1 VQLNPA
7 WAADH
12 SQPKY
17 ISLPT
22 TCTGSEQITGILK
35 ISVDQNATTR
45 YGFRVFADILVD
57 GVFSTTFAYC
67 DPSNFGSGI
76 AAIYVENSPI
86 TWTCGTRLEIRNLFV
101 GWGINANVNGNACF
115 PSNACELGPHCAQ
128 FPLHNEPPI
137 VVITPLS
144 ADFGISGSCQ
154 TANVYTFDALS
165 ATNGT
170 TGGTPTGTPPTYTS
184 FSWSVKNP
192 ANAEIGTGS
201 SSTLVFDF
209 GSYAAGTYTVALTVT
224 DDNPS
229 ATSTVSHTVT
239 VASCCDNVPP
249 VISPSGTTTT
259 LGCNPSAGDID
270 AALGSATASD
280 AGDNSSVTVTPSD
293 GAVSSDGCNRSQ
305 TRTFH
310 ATDACSNT
318 ASASRTVTW
327 KVDVTAPGIVG
338 VGSNQNLGCNPTNI
352 NDNFSTPTATD
363 GCGGATI
370 TSVVTG
376 DDVAGP
382 NCSVSRTR
390 TWTATDD
397 CNRTATASQTLTWKV
412 DITAPGIVGVG
423 SNQNLGCNPTD
434 INSSF
439 SNPTATDGCG
449 GATITSVV
457 TGDDVPGA
465 NCSIS
470 RTRTWTA
477 TDDCNRTATASQ
489 TLTWKIDITAP
500 VIVGVG
506 DNQNLGCNPADI
518 NGNFSN
524 PTATDGCGGATITSI
539 VTGSDVSGANCSISR
554 KRTWTATDDC
564 NRTATASQTLT
575 WKVDVTA
582 PGIVGVGGNQNLGC
596 NPTDI
601 NGNFSNPTATDGCG
615 GATITSVVTG
625 DDVAGANCS
634 ISRKRTW
641 TATDDCNR
649 TASASQTLTWKVDV
663 TAPVI
668 VGVGGNQNLGC
679 NPTYINGNFSSPTAT
694 DGCGGATITNVVT
707 GSDVP
712 GTNCSISRTRTW
724 TATDDCNRTV
734 TASQTLTWK
743 VDVTAPG
750 FVGVGGNQNLGCN
763 PTDING
769 NFSNPT
775 ATDGC
780 GGATITNV
788 VTGSDVPGANCSI
801 SRTRTWTA
809 TDDCNRTAAASQ
821 TLTWKVD
828 VTAPGFVGVGSN
840 QNLGCNPTNIN
851 GNFSNPTATDG
862 CGGATITSTVTGD
875 DVTGANCS
883 ISRTRTWTATDGCN
897 RTATASQT
905 LTWKADLVRP
915 VFTGSYSAVTLGC
928 SPSASD
934 IEAALGTAT
943 ATDGCGTPTVTI
955 LSTSAASGTGG
966 CRTQTRTFR
975 AIDGCSNTATV
986 SRRVN
991 WTVPLTDGCWTINL
1005 RSVTAVGGNT
1015 TYLFEICGNGCPY
1028 ALSNIAFLTGSRRV
1042 ISPVNGSTYNYAG
1055 APDINYTVV
1064 TPVSRNVNG
1073 VKFETFVGVEGIKNG
1088 CDIFEFT
1095 VEGAPVTITVE
1106 IKAGKAK
1113 ANSIVVDPICVC
1125 SQPQSL
1131 ITRASVTSE
1140 VASEVVS
1147 TATVTAYPNPY
1158 SDQVMFRIL
1167 SPVSGRASLE
1177 AYDFLGRKMAVIYQG
1192 NVEAGVQRTV
1202 TYKIPA
1208 TQRVPMIY
1216 TLRVGDRIINGKL
1229 FPNGAIHY

>member
-1 VQLNPA
+1 MCIRDSNRT
-7 WAADH
+7 AA
-12 SQPKY
+12 
-17 ISLPT
+17 
-22 TCTGSEQITGILK
+22 
-35 ISVDQNATTR
+35 A
-45 YGFRVFADILVD
+45 
-57 GVFSTTFAYC
+57 
-67 DPSNFGSGI
+67 
-76 AAIYVENSPI
+76 
-86 TWTCGTRLEIRNLFV
+86 
-101 GWGINANVNGNACF
+101 
-115 PSNACELGPHCAQ
+115 
-128 FPLHNEPPI
+128 
-137 VVITPLS
+137 
-144 ADFGISGSCQ
+144 
-154 TANVYTFDALS
+154 
-165 ATNGT
+165 
-170 TGGTPTGTPPTYTS
+170 
-184 FSWSVKNP
+184 
-192 ANAEIGTGS
+192 
-201 SSTLVFDF
+201 
-209 GSYAAGTYTVALTVT
+209 
-224 DDNPS
+224 
-229 ATSTVSHTVT
+229 
-239 VASCCDNVPP
+239 
-249 VISPSGTTTT
+249 
-259 LGCNPSAGDID
+259 
-270 AALGSATASD
+270 
-280 AGDNSSVTVTPSD
+280 
-293 GAVSSDGCNRSQ
+293 SQ
-305 TRTFH
+305 TL
-310 ATDACSNT
+310 
-318 ASASRTVTW
+318 TW
-327 KVDVTAPGIVG
+327 KVDVTAPGFVG
-338 VGSNQNLGCNPTNI
+338 VGSNQNLGCNPTDI
-352 NDNFSTPTATD
+352 NGNFSNPTATD

-376 DDVAGP
+376 DDVPGA

-489 TLTWKIDITAP
+489 TLTWK
-500 VIVGVG
+500 
-506 DNQNLGCNPADI
+506 
-518 NGNFSN
+518 
-524 PTATDGCGGATITSI
+524 
-539 VTGSDVSGANCSISR
+539 
-554 KRTWTATDDC
+554 
-564 NRTATASQTLT
+564 
-575 WKVDVTA
+575 
-582 PGIVGVGGNQNLGC
+582 
-596 NPTDI
+596 
-601 NGNFSNPTATDGCG
+601 
-615 GATITSVVTG
+615 
-625 DDVAGANCS
+625 
-634 ISRKRTW
+634 
-641 TATDDCNR
+641 
-649 TASASQTLTWKVDV
+649 VDV

-668 VGVGGNQNLGC
+668 
-679 NPTYINGNFSSPTAT
+679 
-694 DGCGGATITNVVT
+694 
-707 GSDVP
+707 
-712 GTNCSISRTRTW
+712 
-724 TATDDCNRTV
+724 
-734 TASQTLTWK
+734 
-743 VDVTAPG
+743 
-750 FVGVGGNQNLGCN
+750 VGVGGNQNLGCN

-788 VTGSDVPGANCSI
+788 VTGSDVPGANCSV

-851 GNFSNPTATDG
+851 GSFSNPTATDG

-1015 TYLFEICGNGCPY
+1015 TYRFEICGNGCPY

-1095 VEGAPVTITVE
+1095 VEGAPVSITVE

-1202 TYKIPA
+1202 
-1208 TQRVPMIY
+1208 
-1216 TLRVGDRIINGKL
+1216 
-1229 FPNGAIHY
+1229 